1 MSTLRSWILA
11 SRPKTLVAAAVPVMV
26 GAALAREA
34 AAEHWPFA
42 LCALLAALC
51 IQIGTNFANDYSDFR
66 RGTDAQRIG
75 PTRVTQSGLI
85 APERV
90 KDGAILAF
98 TLATVFGLFLVL
110 RGGWPIMAIGILGMI
125 FGWLYTGGPYPL
137 GYHGLGEVFVF
148 VFFGLA
154 AVAGTHYVL
163 TLEWNPISLLVAIAP
178 GLHASALLAVN
189 NVRDIDTDRAAGK
202 RTLAVMH
209 GRTFARWEYL
219 LLCTLPFVVPVI
231 LALIGFS
238 AWVLLSLL
246 AMPLVIAPVRL
257 VFTQTDGPSLIR
269 ALAVTARLQLVFGI
283 LLSLGLL
290 L

>member
-178 GLHASALLAVN
+178 GLHASALLDVN